1 MFERF
6 THEARSVVVLAQEQ
20 ARQLKHD
27 HIGTEHLLLALL
39 DPAVGPAARVLAE
52 AGVTAASVRAAV
64 QQSVGQPR
72 PALTDE
78 DAEALRSI
86 GIDLERV
93 LARLEETLGSAALT
107 PVGAPARQGRR
118 GFLRRRRRPLGPGGH
133 IPFTGRSTKVSSCRR
148 REALALK
155 TRTIEAEHVL
165 LGLLREGQG
174 LAATVLVRQGV
185 DLEQLRAA
193 TLRALDRA
201 A

>member
-6 THEARSVVVLAQEQ
+6 SHEARSVVVLAQEQ

-133 IPFTGRSTKVSSCRR
+133 IPFTGRSKKVLELSL

-155 TRTIEAEHVL
+155 SRTIEAEHVL

>member
-52 AGVTAASVRAAV
+52 AGVTAASVRGAV

-133 IPFTGRSTKVSSCRR
+133 IPFTGRSKKVLELSL
-148 REALALK
+148 REAHARK
-155 TRTIEAEHVL
+155 SRTKGAAHVQ